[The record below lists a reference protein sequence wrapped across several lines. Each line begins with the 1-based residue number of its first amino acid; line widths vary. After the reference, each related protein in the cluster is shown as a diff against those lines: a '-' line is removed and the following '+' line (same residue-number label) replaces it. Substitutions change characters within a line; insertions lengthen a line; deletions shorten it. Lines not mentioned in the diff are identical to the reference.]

1 MCNKKIDVISLKVCR
16 DKCVDYNFNQI
27 LKPNDV
33 GKIVKSVVGDT
44 DREYLLVI
52 NLNNRCVPN
61 SIQICGIGTLSEALV
76 HCREVFK
83 STIVSNASKII
94 LCHTHPSG
102 SVLPSIED
110 IKITAKLAKIG
121 KFLDIP
127 VLDHII
133 VAGDSVYSLME
144 NGEDMYE

>member
-27 LKPNDV
+27 LKPNDI
-33 GKIVKSVVGDT
+33 GQIVKSVVGDT

-61 SIQICGIGTLSEALV
+61 SIQICSIGTLSGALV

-83 STIVSNASKII
+83 SAIVSNASKII

-127 VLDHII
+127 VLDHVI

>member
-27 LKPNDV
+27 LKPNDI
-33 GKIVKSVVGDT
+33 GQIVKSVVGDT

-61 SIQICGIGTLSEALV
+61 SIQICSIGTLSETLV

-83 STIVSNASKII
+83 SAIVSNASKII

-127 VLDHII
+127 VLDHVI